1 MVPAPLNG
9 VALPGPQ
16 LQTGLLAAARWSSG
30 TPLEPTQG
38 LLWHLSALSSGRWSL
53 FPDKVLADPGL
64 SFISHV
70 SQGDNDSP
78 FGKPDAR
85 AAWGPE
91 GWLAPDSST
100 EPP

>member
-1 MVPAPLNG
+1 M
-9 VALPGPQ
+9 
-16 LQTGLLAAARWSSG
+16 
-30 TPLEPTQG
+30 
-38 LLWHLSALSSGRWSL
+38 

-70 SQGDNDSP
+70 SQGDNDNH

-85 AAWGPE
+85 AAWGLE
-91 GWLAPDSST
+91 GRLGSDTST

>member
-1 MVPAPLNG
+1 M
-9 VALPGPQ
+9 
-16 LQTGLLAAARWSSG
+16 
-30 TPLEPTQG
+30 
-38 LLWHLSALSSGRWSL
+38 WHLSPLLSGRRGVFS
-53 FPDKVLADPGL
+53 DKVLADPGL

-78 FGKPDAR
+78 FGKRDAR

-91 GWLAPDSST
+91 GRLVSDTST